1 MKVSFV
7 IIFLLMSHILFSQ
20 TVEDKVYFETEV
32 DSVAQFPGG
41 KDTFKKLAQRE
52 VIYPSVAKRKETMG
66 TITLEVIIDEK
77 GIPSVKLLKDIGDDC
92 GEAALKG
99 FRKITQTWK
108 PAKKNGIPVKMKFI
122 QKVEFKLYRKK
133 FRKERLPTIQI
144 P

>member
-1 MKVSFV
+1 MKGGFI
-7 IIFLLMSHILFSQ
+7 IIFFLMSHILFSQ

-41 KDTFKKLAQRE
+41 KDAFKKLAQRE

-66 TITLEVIIDEK
+66 TITLEIIIDEK
-77 GIPSVKLLKDIGDDC
+77 GIPIVKLLKDIGDDC

-99 FRKITQTWK
+99 FRKITLTWK
-108 PAKKNGIPVKMKFI
+108 PAQKNGIPVKMKFI
-122 QKVEFKLYRKK
+122 QKVEFKLDRKK